1 MTSVWR
7 TSGWVLLGAAL
18 ILALSLGVRHGFGLF
33 LAPMSADFGWG
44 REVFAFAIALQNLIW
59 GLAQPFSG
67 ALADR
72 LGAAKVVII
81 GGILYATGLVLM
93 GMADSAWSLSLS
105 AGLLIGI
112 GLSGTSFS
120 VILGVVGRAVPPEKR
135 SMAMGIASAAGSFGQ
150 FAMLPGT
157 LGLIQ
162 WLGWSAALLVLGL
175 MVALIVPLV
184 GLLRDNPMPAHGA
197 EQSLGQALREAC
209 SHSGFWLLALGF
221 FVCGFQVVFIG
232 VHLPAYLVDQHLPA
246 ITGTTVL
253 ALVGLFNIVGT
264 YTAGW
269 LGGRMS
275 KPRLLTALYLLRA
288 VVIVLFLWAPV
299 TQVSAYLFGIAMGL
313 LWLSTVPLTNG
324 TVATLFG
331 VRNLS
336 MLGGIVFLF
345 HQLGAFLGAG
355 WAVWCMTRPAATT
368 WSGRSR
374 SCSACWPPH
383 LTGRC
388 ASARSPGCR
397 RRRHE
402 PPAGARPAG
411 PCRGAAAGAGL
422 VGLAPGRAGVA
433 AAGHEPVLGA
443 TLQEAPAGAPLMH
456 ARWLTLPCWPWPQH
470 FKLGR

>member
-1 MTSVWR
+1 MTTMWR
-7 TSGWVLLGAAL
+7 TCGWVLLGSAL

-33 LAPMSADFGWG
+33 LSPMSAQFGWG

-59 GLAQPFSG
+59 GLAQPFTG

-72 LGAAKVVII
+72 FGAAKVVLI
-81 GGILYATGLVLM
+81 GGVLYALGLVCM
-93 GMADSAWSLSLS
+93 GLSDSPMTLSLS

-120 VILGVVGRAVPPEKR
+120 VILGVVGRAVPADKR
-135 SMAMGIASAAGSFGQ
+135 SMGMGIASAAGSFGQ

-157 LGLIQ
+157 LGLIG

-175 MVALIVPLV
+175 LVAMIVPLV
-184 GLLRDNPMPAHGA
+184 SMLKDKPLPVLGH
-197 EQSLGQALREAC
+197 EQSLSEALREAC
-209 SHSGFWLLALGF
+209 AHSGFWLLAFGF

-246 ITGTTVL
+246 TVGTTVL
-253 ALVGLFNIVGT
+253 ALIGLFNIFGT

-275 KPRLLTALYLLRA
+275 KPRLLTGLYLLRA
-288 VVIVLFLWAPV
+288 VVIVLFLWLPV
-299 TQVSAYLFGIAMGL
+299 TTTSAYLFGMAMGF

-345 HQLGAFLGAG
+345 HQLGSFLGG
-355 WAVWCMTRPAATT
+355 WLGGVVYDRTGSYDLIWQVAILLSLLAAALNWPVRERPVA
-368 WSGRSR
+368 R
-374 SCSACWPPH
+374 
-383 LTGRC
+383 LQ
-388 ASARSPGCR
+388 ASAS
-397 RRRHE
+397 
-402 PPAGARPAG
+402 
-411 PCRGAAAGAGL
+411 AA
-422 VGLAPGRAGVA
+422 
-433 AAGHEPVLGA
+433 
-443 TLQEAPAGAPLMH
+443 
-456 ARWLTLPCWPWPQH
+456 
-470 FKLGR
+470 

>member
-1 MTSVWR
+1 MTTVWR
-7 TSGWVLLGAAL
+7 TSGWILLGAAL

-33 LAPMSADFGWG
+33 LAPMSAEFGWG

-59 GLAQPFSG
+59 GLAQPFAG

-72 LGAAKVVII
+72 LGAARVVII
-81 GGILYATGLVLM
+81 GGVLYAVGLLMM
-93 GMADSAWSLSLS
+93 GMADSPLSLSLS

-120 VILGVVGRAVPPEKR
+120 VILGVVGRAVPAEKR
-135 SMAMGIASAAGSFGQ
+135 SVAMGIASAAGSFGQ

-157 LGLIQ
+157 LSLIG

-175 MVALIVPLV
+175 LVALILS
-184 GLLRDNPMPAHGA
+184 
-197 EQSLGQALREAC
+197 EALREAC

-246 ITGTTVL
+246 TIGTTVL
-253 ALVGLFNIVGT
+253 ALVGLFNIFGT

-288 VVIVLFLWAPV
+288 VVIVLFIWVPV
-299 TQVSAYLFGIAMGL
+299 SAVSAYLFGIAMGL

-345 HQLGAFLGAG
+345 HQLGAFLGG
-355 WAVWCMTRPAATT
+355 WLGGVVYDRTGNYDLVWQISILLSLLAAALNWPVRERPV
-368 WSGRSR
+368 
-374 SCSACWPPH
+374 
-383 LTGRC
+383 
-388 ASARSPGCR
+388 ARLQ
-397 RRRHE
+397 
-402 PPAGARPAG
+402 AQV
-411 PCRGAAAGAGL
+411 GAA
-422 VGLAPGRAGVA
+422 
-433 AAGHEPVLGA
+433 
-443 TLQEAPAGAPLMH
+443 
-456 ARWLTLPCWPWPQH
+456 
-470 FKLGR
+470 

>member
-1 MTSVWR
+1 MWR
-7 TSGWVLLGAAL
+7 TCGWVLVGSAL

-33 LAPMSADFGWG
+33 LAPMSAEFGWG
-44 REVFAFAIALQNLIW
+44 REIFAFAIALQNLIW
-59 GLAQPFSG
+59 GLAQPFTG

-72 LGAAKVVII
+72 FGAAKVVLI
-81 GGILYATGLVLM
+81 GGVLYAVGLVLM
-93 GMADSAWSLSLS
+93 GLSDSPWSLSLS

-135 SMAMGIASAAGSFGQ
+135 SMGMGIASAAGSFGQ

-157 LGLIQ
+157 LGLIG

-175 MVALIVPLV
+175 LVALIVPLV
-184 GLLRDNPMPAHGA
+184 SMLKDTPMPTVGH
-197 EQSLGQALREAC
+197 EQTLSEALREAC
-209 SHSGFWLLALGF
+209 SHSGFWLLAIGF

-246 ITGTTVL
+246 SVGTTVL

-275 KPRLLTALYLLRA
+275 KPRLLTWLYLLRS
-288 VVIVLFLWAPV
+288 VVIGLFLWLPV
-299 TQVSAYLFGIAMGL
+299 TTTTAYLFGMAMGV

-345 HQLGAFLGAG
+345 HQLGSFLGG
-355 WAVWCMTRPAATT
+355 WLGGVVYDHTGNYDLIWQVSILLSLLAAALNWPVRERPV
-368 WSGRSR
+368 
-374 SCSACWPPH
+374 
-383 LTGRC
+383 
-388 ASARSPGCR
+388 ARLQVQV
-397 RRRHE
+397 
-402 PPAGARPAG
+402 
-411 PCRGAAAGAGL
+411 GAA
-422 VGLAPGRAGVA
+422 
-433 AAGHEPVLGA
+433 
-443 TLQEAPAGAPLMH
+443 
-456 ARWLTLPCWPWPQH
+456 
-470 FKLGR
+470 

>member
-1 MTSVWR
+1 MWR
-7 TSGWVLLGAAL
+7 TCGWVLVGSAL

-33 LAPMSADFGWG
+33 LAPMSAEFGWG

-59 GLAQPFSG
+59 GLAQPFTG

-72 LGAAKVVII
+72 FGAAKVVLV
-81 GGILYATGLVLM
+81 GGVLYAIGLVFM
-93 GMADSAWSLSLS
+93 GMADSPWSLSLS

-135 SMAMGIASAAGSFGQ
+135 SMGMGIASAAGSFGQ

-157 LGLIQ
+157 LGLIG
-162 WLGWSAALLVLGL
+162 WLGWSAALLALGL
-175 MVALIVPLV
+175 LVALIVPLV
-184 GLLRDNPMPAHGA
+184 SMLKDVPAPLLGH
-197 EQSLGQALREAC
+197 EQTLSEALREAC
-209 SHSGFWLLALGF
+209 SHSGFWLLAIGF

-246 ITGTTVL
+246 SVGTTVL
-253 ALVGLFNIVGT
+253 ALVGLFNIFGT

-275 KPRLLTALYLLRA
+275 KPRLLTGLYLVRA
-288 VVIVLFLWAPV
+288 VVIGLFLWLPV
-299 TQVSAYLFGIAMGL
+299 TTTTAYAFGMAMGF

-345 HQLGAFLGAG
+345 HQLGSFLGG
-355 WAVWCMTRPAATT
+355 WLGGVVYDRTGSYDLIWQVSILLSLLAAALNWPVRERPV
-368 WSGRSR
+368 
-374 SCSACWPPH
+374 
-383 LTGRC
+383 
-388 ASARSPGCR
+388 ARLQAQ
-397 RRRHE
+397 
-402 PPAGARPAG
+402 AGAA
-411 PCRGAAAGAGL
+411 
-422 VGLAPGRAGVA
+422 
-433 AAGHEPVLGA
+433 
-443 TLQEAPAGAPLMH
+443 
-456 ARWLTLPCWPWPQH
+456 
-470 FKLGR
+470 